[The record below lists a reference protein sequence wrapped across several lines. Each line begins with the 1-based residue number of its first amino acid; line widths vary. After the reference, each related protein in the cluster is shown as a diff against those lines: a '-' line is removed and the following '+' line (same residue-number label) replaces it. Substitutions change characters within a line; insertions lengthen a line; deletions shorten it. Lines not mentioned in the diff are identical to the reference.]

1 VSHCSTSSIEA
12 WSAFSRWAVK
22 RRCCYLRAVT
32 IKIRELNRTA
42 DRRGV
47 EAIDTTFETSSVFEL
62 VTTARQI
69 ELAERPLATPLT
81 KRYSIG
87 EVFAGWARWEAG
99 WVADD
104 GQIRGFA
111 TVEYEPWHG
120 RLVLWFLYISPGY
133 RRRGVGRALLERVE
147 DYGRQAGATHVW
159 LETSNVNVPGVA
171 AYERLGYALCGA
183 DRLYY
188 GAYMPGETAIYLA
201 KML

>member
-1 VSHCSTSSIEA
+1 MTIPI
-12 WSAFSRWAVK
+12 
-22 RRCCYLRAVT
+22 RALDR
-32 IKIRELNRTA
+32 KK

-47 EAIDTTFETSSVFEL
+47 EAVDTAFETSSVFDVVVGPRRIEL
-62 VTTARQI
+62 VERR
-69 ELAERPLATPLT
+69 LAAPMV
-81 KRYSIG
+81 KRYSID
-87 EVFAGWARWEAG
+87 EVFASWSRWDTG

-111 TVEYEPWHG
+111 TVGYEPWHT
-120 RLVLWFLYISPGY
+120 RLVLCFIYISPAY
-133 RRRGVGRALLERVE
+133 RRRGVGRALIERAE
-147 DYGRQAGATHVW
+147 AHGRRVGASHVW
-159 LETSNVNVPGVA
+159 IETSNVNVPGVA